1 LMRRNKE
8 IAESGGLKRE
18 ETLLREQL
26 MARPCSSPRNKERML
41 VTGKVKESRDWESF
55 QQGSNQT

>member
-1 LMRRNKE
+1 MRRNKE
-8 IAESGGLKRE
+8 IAESGGLERE

-26 MARPCSSPRNKERML
+26 MARPCSSLLNKERMS
-41 VTGKVKESRDWESF
+41 VVGKEKKSRDCESF

>member
-1 LMRRNKE
+1 MMRKNKE

-18 ETLLREQL
+18 ETPLREQL

-41 VTGKVKESRDWESF
+41 VTGKVRIK
-55 QQGSNQT
+55 GL